1 MKVFQ
6 TLLDTVRKS
15 CPDVI
20 TEEMAVGMLQEF
32 EDGMNQIKA
41 DALND
46 GKAIGYREGYE
57 EGKKVASDHAKASL
71 ESALESHDEEYA
83 KKLSQVIDM
92 LNEQHAE
99 KLEKVYDMLKQN
111 YVPRQEMDA
120 ALAAQDEDC
129 ACKFNEALEKIDE
142 VRTNQLDEA
151 VKVVKESIS
160 KKYKK
165 ELKKLD
171 EEHTKLLEEAV
182 KAVDSKNAKILQETA
197 DILKQR
203 HNNKVKI
210 VTEEISAKY
219 KKEIENIKS
228 ESAETIS
235 GLQKELKDEK
245 DRKLN
250 IIAESIEKYLNYA
263 LEERLPTKQLICEQK
278 YRANAKALDRIV
290 DILSVNKI
298 VQESKD
304 NFMSEYES
312 KLNKVKEDQQKTINE
327 NIELMSKNNRLQ
339 AQLLLESEA
348 QKCTPGE
355 AKFLRAHFKNA
366 ASPKIIEES
375 IEEAKQAYKKM
386 QSEHRQRLVT
396 ESAKNGAVST
406 PSTVVTNKVEAKEQT
421 QKKVITESAKVP
433 QTNKVVTE
441 SVSGQRELVD
451 IYAEKYASFLRGN
464 KK

>member
-20 TEEMAVGMLQEF
+20 TEEMAVDMLQEF

-46 GKAIGYREGYE
+46 GKALGYREGYE
-57 EGKKVASDHAKASL
+57 EGKKVASDQAKASL
-71 ESALESHDEEYA
+71 ENALEAHDEEYA

-99 KLEKVYDMLKQN
+99 KLEKVYDLLKQN
-111 YVPRQEMDA
+111 YVPRQEMDD
-120 ALAAQDEDC
+120 ALVAQDAEY
-129 ACKFNEALEKIDE
+129 AEKFETAINKLDE

-151 VKVVKESIS
+151 VRVVKESIS
-160 KKYKK
+160 KKHKK
-165 ELKKLD
+165 ELEELD
-171 EEHTKLLEEAV
+171 AEHVKLLEEAV

-197 DILKQR
+197 DVLKQR
-203 HNNKVKI
+203 HNEKVKI

-219 KKEIENIKS
+219 KKEIESIKT

-235 GLQKELKDEK
+235 GLQKELQDEK

-290 DILSVNKI
+290 DILGVNKI

-304 NFMSEYES
+304 NFMAEYES

-355 AKFLRAHFKNA
+355 AKFLRTHFKNA

-386 QSEHRQRLVT
+386 QNEHRQHLVT
-396 ESAKNGAVST
+396 ESAKAGAVNT
-406 PSTVVTNKVEAKEQT
+406 PSTVVTNKAVEKEQV
-421 QKKVITESAKVP
+421 QKKIIAESANVQK
-433 QTNKVVTE
+433 TDKVVTE
-441 SVSGQRELVD
+441 TVQSQRELVD
-451 IYAEKYASFLRGN
+451 IYAEKYANFLKG
-464 KK
+464 K

>member
-20 TEEMAVGMLQEF
+20 TEEMAVDMMQEF
-32 EDGMNQIKA
+32 DDSMNQIKA

-46 GKAIGYREGYE
+46 GKALGYREGYE
-57 EGKKVASDHAKASL
+57 EGKKVASDQAKSSL
-71 ESALESHDEEYA
+71 ENALAVHDEEYA

-99 KLEKVYDMLKQN
+99 KLEKVYDLLKQN
-111 YVPRQEMDA
+111 YVPRQEMDD
-120 ALAAQDEDC
+120 ALVAQDAEY
-129 ACKFNEALEKIDE
+129 AEKFETAINKLDE

-151 VKVVKESIS
+151 VKIVKESIS
-160 KKYKK
+160 KKHKK
-165 ELKKLD
+165 ELEELD
-171 EEHTKLLEEAV
+171 AEHVKLLEEAV

-197 DILKQR
+197 DVLKQR
-203 HNNKVKI
+203 HNDKVKI
-210 VTEEISAKY
+210 VTEEISEKY
-219 KKEIENIKS
+219 KKEIESIKT

-235 GLQKELKDEK
+235 GLQKELQDEK

-304 NFMSEYES
+304 NFMAEYES

-327 NIELMSKNNRLQ
+327 NIELISKNNRLQ

-348 QKCTPGE
+348 QKCTPSE
-355 AKFLRAHFKNA
+355 AKFLRTHFKNA

-386 QSEHRQRLVT
+386 QNEHRQHLVT
-396 ESAKNGAVST
+396 ESAKAGAVNT
-406 PSTVVTNKVEAKEQT
+406 PSTVVTNKAVEKEPV
-421 QKKVITESAKVP
+421 QKKIIAESANVQ
-433 QTNKVVTE
+433 QTDKVVTE
-441 SVSGQRELVD
+441 TVHGQRELVD
-451 IYAEKYASFLRGN
+451 IYAEKYANFLRG
-464 KK
+464 K

>member
-57 EGKKVASDHAKASL
+57 EGKKVASDQARASL
-71 ESALESHDEEYA
+71 ERALEAHDEEYA

-111 YVPRQEMDA
+111 YVPRQEMDD
-120 ALAAQDEDC
+120 ALVAQDAEY
-129 ACKFNEALEKIDE
+129 AEKFETAINKLDE

-151 VKVVKESIS
+151 VRVVKESIS
-160 KKYKK
+160 KKHKK
-165 ELKKLD
+165 ELEELD
-171 EEHTKLLEEAV
+171 AEHVKLLEEAV

-203 HNNKVKI
+203 HNEKVKI
-210 VTEEISAKY
+210 VTEEISSKY
-219 KKEIENIKS
+219 KKEIESIKT

-235 GLQKELKDEK
+235 GLQKELQDEK

-304 NFMSEYES
+304 NFMAEYES

-355 AKFLRAHFKNA
+355 AKFLRTHFKNA

-386 QSEHRQRLVT
+386 QNEHRQHLVT
-396 ESAKNGAVST
+396 ESVKAGAVNT
-406 PSTVVTNKVEAKEQT
+406 PSTVVTNKAVEKEPV
-421 QKKVITESAKVP
+421 QKKIIAESANVQ
-433 QTNKVVTE
+433 QTDKVVTE
-441 SVSGQRELVD
+441 TVHGQRELVD
-451 IYAEKYASFLRGN
+451 IYAEKYANFLRG
-464 KK
+464 K